1 MGPSSV
7 SVALGTAMHML
18 KHTHTSPKLHSSYKP
33 PAALPHSSWHES
45 QQTGFALS
53 SLHTFPW
60 SCGVNLQNG
69 KKTPRYTSLAEEA
82 TLGLIQ
88 VFRLVLWFSLPERVP
103 ALGFIHCAGWKNL
116 IFIQTPMCSFSLL
129 LLASLKAP
137 HPEFIRL
144 SPRRNLLSSKSE
156 SPCGKASSFS
166 RWPAATGIILPTCAA
181 LTAFF

>member
-18 KHTHTSPKLHSSYKP
+18 KHTHIPKASFSSKP
-33 PAALPHSSWHES
+33 LAAPLHSSWHES
-45 QQTGFALS
+45 QRTGFALS
-53 SLHTFPW
+53 SLHSFLRSYALIYRMAREPHVTHT
-60 SCGVNLQNG
+60 LQ
-69 KKTPRYTSLAEEA
+69 KRPY
-82 TLGLIQ
+82 LGLIQ

-137 HPEFIRL
+137 HPESIRL

-156 SPCGKASSFS
+156 SPCGKVSSFS
-166 RWPAATGIILPTCAA
+166 RWPVATRILPTCAA